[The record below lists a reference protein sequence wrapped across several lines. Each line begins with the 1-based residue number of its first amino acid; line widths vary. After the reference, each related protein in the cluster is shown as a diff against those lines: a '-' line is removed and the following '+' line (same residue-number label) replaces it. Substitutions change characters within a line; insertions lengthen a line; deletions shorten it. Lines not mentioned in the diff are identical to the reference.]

1 MATQIAERTASPI
14 TVFRQTLTQPAF
26 REQLKMALPSHI
38 SEDKFIRV
46 ALTAAQQNPDLLNPQ
61 KVDRNSLFGSLVRA
75 AQDGLLPD
83 GREGAIVP
91 FRGKAQWM
99 PMVNGIMTKV
109 RRSGEIAAWEASAV
123 YERDTFERLLG
134 DDQRIYHKPFEDG
147 DPGQVIGAYSIVTFK
162 DGTKSRDYMPRWRIE
177 KAREQNPVSK
187 NSLMWTKFYDE
198 GAVKTVIR
206 HHSKRLPMST
216 DVEAIFERDETM
228 TPPTGYRAP
237 ELVPDAPPLSRLDAI
252 EHSIEPETEPP
263 VEPEVITEQAEELE
277 AEIEAEPATFSLGDQ
292 IADRPGETVDA
303 ETGEVTADNA
313 SAERVDETPESEHD
327 HPGTAIADAL
337 IAEIN
342 AMISVLDI
350 STLMGEREK
359 DIAAML
365 PEDGVRVEVAA
376 DRRKAEIRE
385 QQAKAKESAE

>member
-91 FRGKAQWM
+91 FRGRAQWM

-147 DPGQVIGAYSIVTFK
+147 DPGEVIGAYSIVTFK

-177 KAREQNPVSK
+177 KAREQNPIGK

-228 TPPTGYRAP
+228 TPPSGYRAP
-237 ELVPDAPPLSRLDAI
+237 ELVPDAPPISRLDAI
-252 EHSIEPETEPP
+252 EHSIEPEAEP
-263 VEPEVITEQAEELE
+263 LE

-292 IADRPGETVDA
+292 IADRPGETIEDRGGLDA
-303 ETGEVTADNA
+303 SPDEMADC
-313 SAERVDETPESEHD
+313 VDESAPTGD

-376 DRRKAEIRE
+376 DKRKAAIRE
-385 QQAKAKESAE
+385 QQAKAKAKEGAE

>member
-1 MATQIAERTASPI
+1 MATQLAERTASPI
-14 TVFRQTLTQPAF
+14 QVFRQTLTQPAF
-26 REQLKMALPSHI
+26 REQLKMALPTHI
-38 SEDKFIRV
+38 PEDKFIRV

-61 KVDRNSLFGSLVRA
+61 KVDRGSLFGALVRA

-99 PMVNGIMTKV
+99 PMVAGIMTKV

-123 YERDTFERLLG
+123 YERDDFERLLG

-177 KAREQNPVSK
+177 KAREQNPIGK

-216 DVEAIFERDETM
+216 DVEAIFERDESM
-228 TPPTGYRAP
+228 TPPSGYREPEASAP
-237 ELVPDAPPLSRLDAI
+237 AAPISRLDAL
-252 EHSIEPETEPP
+252 EHQIEPEPP
-263 VEPEVITEQAEELE
+263 IESEVIEEQAEELE
-277 AEIEAEPATFSLGDQ
+277 AEIEQSPEANDQDSSLAAQLGLD
-292 IADRPGETVDA
+292 DP
-303 ETGEVTADNA
+303 
-313 SAERVDETPESEHD
+313 
-327 HPGTAIADAL
+327 HPGTAIADGI
-337 IAEIN
+337 IAQIN
-342 AMISVLDI
+342 APEANAEMDVASVLSRNADN
-350 STLMGEREK
+350 
-359 DIAAML
+359 IAAML
-365 PEDGVRVEVAA
+365 PDDAARVNDAA
-376 DRRKAEIRE
+376 AAKGKAIQETL
-385 QQAKAKESAE
+385 AKARAREVTE

>member
-1 MATQIAERTASPI
+1 VATQLAERTASPI

-83 GREGAIVP
+83 GREGAIIP
-91 FRGKAQWM
+91 FKGRAQWM
-99 PMVNGIMTKV
+99 PMVTGIMTKV

-177 KAREQNPVSK
+177 KAREQNPIGK

-228 TPPTGYRAP
+228 TPAGGFREP
-237 ELVPDAPPLSRLDAI
+237 ETVAEPVVPISRLDAI
-252 EHSIEPETEPP
+252 EHSIDAEPEPP
-263 VEPEVITEQAEELE
+263 AEPEVITEQAEELE
-277 AEIEAEPATFSLGDQ
+277 AEIEEQPGTLGEQ
-292 IADRPGETVDA
+292 LEA
-303 ETGEVTADNA
+303 
-313 SAERVDETPESEHD
+313 D
-327 HPGTAIADAL
+327 HPGKAIADKI

-342 AMISVLDI
+342 SPECNAVLDVAAV
-350 STLMGEREK
+350 LNRHAADM
-359 DIAAML
+359 AAML
-365 PEDGVRVEVAA
+365 DEDAVRIEIAA
-376 DRRKAEIRE
+376 DKRKAEIRAE
-385 QQAKAKESAE
+385 QTKTKEPTE